1 MIIMLMNLGN
11 AWIVVWFSLSRLL
24 TRFRSCYYAAWAEL
38 FDIQRTHITV
48 HHMLIL
54 DEQSYMCWVWT
65 SATNIEYD
73 RWLLLRLSSYCI
85 KGTLQFILGLVHTS
99 SGLVFQFS
107 CLEAHAFITWL
118 YHPSI
123 IISCSTLYLV
133 LHLCIF
139 NHITFVV
146 SLQVLICHAL
156 QWDNNEVGGA
166 CELHPQSVKWRSS
179 M

>member
-1 MIIMLMNLGN
+1 MGYQCHQNFLFYCTRIALKVPTFLFYPNKHDDHYVDELGKRLDCCLVFIISTLDTVSLMQLC
-11 AWIVVWFSLSRLL
+11 SLS
-24 TRFRSCYYAAWAEL
+24 FEL

-107 CLEAHAFITWL
+107 CLEAHELQLLL
-118 YHPSI
+118 YQI
-123 IISCSTLYLV
+123 LL
-133 LHLCIF
+133 
-139 NHITFVV
+139 
-146 SLQVLICHAL
+146 
-156 QWDNNEVGGA
+156 
-166 CELHPQSVKWRSS
+166 
-179 M
+179 